1 MSVAWKKKLNQL
13 CEGYYLKLSL
23 SRGQRSTND
32 SSVTAVLGV
41 ANATITKWFCTLHSV
56 NFQITPNYSN
66 YYCLESVEKLSE
78 GKIQKSEPE
87 PRNGK
92 LHKYSLL
99 HSSEEYSNSCTK
111 FVYGD
116 LFTCMDFDTMIY
128 LFVKPQL
135 LMKNVDFSNRQ
146 RYKVS

>member
-1 MSVAWKKKLNQL
+1 MTPKTKVDGEATEDLILQSWLVSSMEKKLNQL

-66 YYCLESVEKLSE
+66 YYCLESVEK
-78 GKIQKSEPE
+78 
-87 PRNGK
+87 
-92 LHKYSLL
+92 
-99 HSSEEYSNSCTK
+99 
-111 FVYGD
+111 
-116 LFTCMDFDTMIY
+116 
-128 LFVKPQL
+128 
-135 LMKNVDFSNRQ
+135 
-146 RYKVS
+146 